1 MAWEE
6 QKKEIETIKKRTFQ
20 LELFDADVK
29 RIFDTAGRVSL
40 SPEELLENFI
50 GDLVDGTYSNG
61 SDERMLANEWFERC
75 GFSFTPEHTFLKY
88 LIDDYRVDELLENV
102 NDLKTYERE
111 IADYQEGIKN
121 GWIKGR
127 HGLPFAWNYDRGLPD
142 GETAYD
148 SRAEWEQ
155 DLKDDLKELK
165 EEASW
170 RQKDIKELWQEYLDD
185 RRTND
190 EDHGTM
196 EEEIEK
202 VRQWGERRR
211 AVLEAGDKTKPSVEH
226 KAAKELPEGW
236 TWEKVKREN
245 GNRQE
250 RGMLSSP
257 DGISYYAYERTG
269 NAESG
274 CEYWIGGIKQP
285 VRHYQGQ
292 ITDEEAERQV
302 LDILEKQTEQENTSA
317 LEECM
322 KHTASK
328 SAQRQEQGKER

>member
-6 QKKEIETIKKRTFQ
+6 QKKEIDTIKERTFQ
-20 LELFDADVK
+20 IRLSDADVK
-29 RIFDTAGRVSL
+29 RIFDQAGKVNL

-61 SDERMLANEWFERC
+61 SDERMLAHEWFERC
-75 GFSFTPEHTFLKY
+75 GFNFMPEHTFLKY

-102 NDLKTYERE
+102 NDLKIYEKK
-111 IADYQEGIKN
+111 IADYQEGLKN

-127 HGLPFAWNYDRGLPD
+127 HRLSFAWDYDRGLPD
-142 GETAYD
+142 GETAYE

-155 DLKDDLKELK
+155 DLKDDLEVLK
-165 EEASW
+165 EEAAW
-170 RQKDIKELWQEYLDD
+170 KQKNIKELWQEYLDD

-211 AVLEAGDKTKPSVEH
+211 V
-226 KAAKELPEGW
+226 
-236 TWEKVKREN
+236 
-245 GNRQE
+245 
-250 RGMLSSP
+250 
-257 DGISYYAYERTG
+257 
-269 NAESG
+269 
-274 CEYWIGGIKQP
+274 
-285 VRHYQGQ
+285 
-292 ITDEEAERQV
+292 V
-302 LDILEKQTEQENTSA
+302 LDLEKQTGQENTSA

-322 KHTASK
+322 RHTASK
-328 SAQRQEQGKER
+328 SAQRQEQGRER